1 MYYQSPFGIVVH
13 YRGYVSVVLNY
24 FIRGLVNLSDVHQ
37 VTKNRKKAFPLKGAV
52 NTVEIFELRNG
63 CYTGM
68 QQLSYVVVSPRPQ
81 CLLSYNKT
89 QTSSL
94 HGLWCMPCIRVT
106 LEDIITQI
114 YLFPRYLSSKNTGL
128 IFYFYFIYRYTGSIK
143 IGLSPSVFVLLPH
156 IPSFLYSVT

>member
-1 MYYQSPFGIVVH
+1 M
-13 YRGYVSVVLNY
+13 
-24 FIRGLVNLSDVHQ
+24 
-37 VTKNRKKAFPLKGAV
+37 
-52 NTVEIFELRNG
+52 NTAEIFDLRNG

-94 HGLWCMPCIRVT
+94 QGLWCMPCIRVT

-143 IGLSPSVFVLLPH
+143 IGLSPSVFVLRPYISSFFIFGNIKRYFVIWLVSNAVFSISH
-156 IPSFLYSVT
+156 DYEMDIWLIFIPCKRIFMAIFSF

>member
-1 MYYQSPFGIVVH
+1 M
-13 YRGYVSVVLNY
+13 
-24 FIRGLVNLSDVHQ
+24 
-37 VTKNRKKAFPLKGAV
+37 
-52 NTVEIFELRNG
+52 NTAEIFELRNG

-94 HGLWCMPCIRVT
+94 QGLWCMPCIRVT
-106 LEDIITQI
+106 LEDIITHI

-128 IFYFYFIYRYTGSIK
+128 IFYFLFYIPVHRFYKDRIISKCICSSSPHLSFFIFGNIKRYFVICLVSNAVFSISHDYEMD
-143 IGLSPSVFVLLPH
+143 IWLIF
-156 IPSFLYSVT
+156 IPCKRIFMAIFSF